1 MAVVCLEQITAGALT
16 ANADG
21 RQSHRDH
28 LRVASGDC
36 KEGSRNPFLLEHNH
50 HIEIAIKQQN
60 VRNRSNK
67 KFEERDF

>member
-1 MAVVCLEQITAGALT
+1 MAVVCLEQITAAALT

-36 KEGSRNPFLLEHNH
+36 KEGSRTPFLLEHNH
-50 HIEIAIKQQN
+50 HIEIATTQQN
-60 VRNRSNK
+60 VRNPTK
-67 KFEERDF
+67 QKI